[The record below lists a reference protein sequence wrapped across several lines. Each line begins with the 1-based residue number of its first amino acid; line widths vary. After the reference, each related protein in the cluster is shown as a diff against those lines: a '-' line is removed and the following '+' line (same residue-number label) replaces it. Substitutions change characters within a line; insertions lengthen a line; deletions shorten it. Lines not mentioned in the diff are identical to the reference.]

1 MPTGN
6 ERRKRMQKC
15 NCRLGGKDFLGAVM
29 AYNQFFDDLK
39 KCFVGRDRVIDNL
52 RFAMVQKQHL
62 LTFGPPGTSKTAI
75 FDVLY
80 SGLTDVNGFHA
91 ELSMFM
97 TEDALFG
104 PYNPKKMREEGVLEH
119 NVSGM
124 LPEANVARLG
134 EFLDA
139 NMPLLRSTLSALN
152 ERRMVRGRQN
162 LSIPLITAY
171 CDTNTNPG
179 TFLERHPE
187 AWAVLDRFLFMAY
200 VDYLSDP
207 DEITEMLLRFQG
219 GNVTNLSGRLS
230 INLINELSR
239 LTLEPP
245 TIIKSELIFRKLA
258 QGMQEYRVQRRA
270 AISGNKITGVILPE
284 ISDRRLCWAS
294 QVAEVNAI
302 LSGREEVVAEDI
314 VALKQVLGTTEA
326 EEKLWSGIA
335 AKLIEEI
342 KEEQK
347 MQLDH
352 AQYIALEG
360 LIKELD
366 QVDPASAKDIAALKQ
381 IGDNLMSLK
390 KQAEIIVPENDQV
403 ASLAKKAESI
413 IAEKTMIIKGQA
425 AAFAGVSN

>member
-1 MPTGN
+1 
-6 ERRKRMQKC
+6 MQKTPC
-15 NCRLGGKDFLGAVM
+15 NCRLHGKDLVDAVRG
-29 AYNQFFDDLK
+29 YNDFFDGLK
-39 KCFVGRDRVIDNL
+39 GCFVGRDRVIDNL
-52 RFAMVQKQHL
+52 RFAMLQKQHL

-152 ERRMVRGRQN
+152 ERRMVRGRQH
-162 LSIPLITAY
+162 LTIPLITAY
-171 CDTNTNPG
+171 CDTNTDPG

-207 DEITEMLLRFQG
+207 DEITEMLVRFQC
-219 GNVTNLSGRLS
+219 GNVTNLTSRLS
-230 INLINELSR
+230 INVINELSR

-245 TIIKSELIFRKLA
+245 TIIKSELIMRKMA
-258 QGMQEYRVQRRA
+258 QGMQAYRIERRA
-270 AISGNKITGVILPE
+270 AIRDEKLPGIILPE
-284 ISDRRLCWAS
+284 ISDRRLCWAT
-294 QVAEVNAI
+294 QVAEANAI
-302 LSGREEVVAEDI
+302 LNARDEVVPEDI
-314 VALKQVLGTTEA
+314 LALKQVLGTTIA
-326 EEKLWSGIA
+326 EEEMWTKIA
-335 AKLIEEI
+335 TRLIEEI

-347 MQLDH
+347 MQLDN

-360 LIKELD
+360 LMKEIEQIEPVKAGNID
-366 QVDPASAKDIAALKQ
+366 DLKQ
-381 IGDNLMSLK
+381 LGQALMSLK
-390 KQAEIIVPENDQV
+390 QQTETITPENDHV
-403 ASLAKKAESI
+403 AALSRKALVVI
-413 IAEKTMIIKGQA
+413 TEKSTAIKNQA
-425 AAFAGVSN
+425 AHFAGMTN

>member
-1 MPTGN
+1 MTS
-6 ERRKRMQKC
+6 
-15 NCRLGGKDFLGAVM
+15 AVLT
-29 AYNQFFDDLK
+29 YNQFFDDLK

-80 SGLTDVNGFHA
+80 SGLTEANGFHA

-207 DEITEMLLRFQG
+207 AEITEMLLRFQG

-245 TIIKSELIFRKLA
+245 SIIKSELIFRKLA
-258 QGMQEYRVQRRA
+258 QGMQEYRIQRRA
-270 AISGNKITGVILPE
+270 AISGDKLPGIILPE

-302 LSGREEVVAEDI
+302 LNGREEVVAEDI
-314 VALKQVLGTTEA
+314 VALKQVLGTTAA
-326 EEKLWSGIA
+326 EEEMWVKIA
-335 AKLIEEI
+335 AKIIEEV

-366 QVDPASAKDIAALKQ
+366 QIDPSAAADITALKQ
-381 IGDNLMSLK
+381 LGENLMSLK
-390 KQAEIIVPENDQV
+390 RQVEIIVPENDQV
-403 ASLAKKAESI
+403 ASLSKRASGI
-413 IAEKTMIIKGQA
+413 ITDKTSAIRGHA
-425 AAFAGVSN
+425 ATFAGMTN